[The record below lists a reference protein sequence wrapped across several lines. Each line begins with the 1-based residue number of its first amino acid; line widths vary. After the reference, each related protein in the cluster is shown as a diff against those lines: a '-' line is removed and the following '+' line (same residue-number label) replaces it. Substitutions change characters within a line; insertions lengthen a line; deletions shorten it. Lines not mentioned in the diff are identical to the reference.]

1 MVKGIMPAMDA
12 AFCKKPIK
20 MYGYLP
26 HARYNSERDIP
37 ERYRGEV
44 MSATPQTEARKT
56 TRLDLRVRPDVKKI
70 IEQAAEALGVT
81 TTHFASATLVAE
93 AQAVLEKQCRI
104 TLNNADRDRFLQA
117 LTSEEGPSQLLVEA
131 AREFNK
137 RYHP

>member
-1 MVKGIMPAMDA
+1 
-12 AFCKKPIK
+12 
-20 MYGYLP
+20 
-26 HARYNSERDIP
+26 
-37 ERYRGEV
+37 

-93 AQAVLEKQCRI
+93 AQAVLEKQYRI

-117 LTSEEGPSQLLVEA
+117 LTSEEGPSEILVEA

-137 RYHP
+137 RYRP